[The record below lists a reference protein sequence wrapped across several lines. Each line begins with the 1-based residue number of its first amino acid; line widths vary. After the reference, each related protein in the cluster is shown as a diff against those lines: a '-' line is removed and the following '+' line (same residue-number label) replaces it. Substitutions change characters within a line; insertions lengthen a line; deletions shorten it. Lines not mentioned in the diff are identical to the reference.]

1 MIFFPRLYDFL
12 CQIEKLMSKSKCFVF
27 FDIIGLELHQIIIRP
42 IKMRNKSDY
51 EVIRDDKFFELTIPK
66 FEKNGD
72 AVFYEVHL
80 KDLVSHRDYVRL
92 FRFN

>member
-1 MIFFPRLYDFL
+1 
-12 CQIEKLMSKSKCFVF
+12 
-27 FDIIGLELHQIIIRP
+27 
-42 IKMRNKSDY
+42 MRNKSDY

-92 FRFN
+92 FRFNEFKDFYDSFKKMEVLLLVMLDITARIP